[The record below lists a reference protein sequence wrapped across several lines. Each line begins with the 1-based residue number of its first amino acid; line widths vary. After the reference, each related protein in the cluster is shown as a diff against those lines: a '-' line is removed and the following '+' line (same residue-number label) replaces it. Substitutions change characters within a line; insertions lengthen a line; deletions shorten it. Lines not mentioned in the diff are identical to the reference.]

1 MFKWAKNATEL
12 RADIVHDTTKHIHFE
27 SKKIMDSTIQKVSHT
42 IKYANNAEFID
53 LDENVNVNARVT
65 PVNTEDCDVSDAEGV
80 EESLGNPDSILDILT
95 AEELETPL
103 IKDHLEVLKR
113 WQKEDSDENFFG
125 GKANVAKLEMGKG
138 HKARKTG
145 LKQVRWF
152 ERLNALKKCYIVTKP
167 ENILPFQLMIPRGAM
182 QTGKIY
188 QDLKIRLKWVIKA
201 LPNATHGNLAYV
213 FIQPI
218 YNQNDKNVDLSQ
230 LSGYIYLRQVF
241 KSMLRAQTMIG

>member
-1 MFKWAKNATEL
+1 M
-12 RADIVHDTTKHIHFE
+12 
-27 SKKIMDSTIQKVSHT
+27 
-42 IKYANNAEFID
+42 
-53 LDENVNVNARVT
+53 
-65 PVNTEDCDVSDAEGV
+65 
-80 EESLGNPDSILDILT
+80 
-95 AEELETPL
+95 ETPL
-103 IKDHLEVLKR
+103 IKDHLDLLKR
-113 WQKEDSDENFFG
+113 WQTEDSDENFFG

-201 LPNATHGNLAYV
+201 LPQTTHGNPSYI

-218 YNQNDKNVDLSQ
+218 YNQNDKNADLSQ

-241 KSMLRAQTMIG
+241 KSMLLVQTMIG